1 MSESSG
7 EVDGDPPASEE
18 RTALDVEPGEQVLI
32 SLGGEKFD
40 YGHLPETAFE
50 NLLVLSVGRNP
61 RQIERA
67 LDSLGVDP
75 RPIGVVPVT
84 GSSITYDGPM
94 WTSNRVSPMDL
105 TGISIEFTRGFE
117 HLHEGRGW
125 VLVDSVS
132 ILLMYAEVDR
142 LYRLLDSMVSACRQ
156 KEVRGVFV
164 VDADAVA
171 PDTMNRLRSL
181 FDRVVTP

>member
-1 MSESSG
+1 MSEG
-7 EVDGDPPASEE
+7 EQEDSEQAAAGGE
-18 RTALDVEPGEQVLI
+18 FLDVDPGEQVLV

-40 YGHLPETAFE
+40 YGRFPEQAFE

-61 RQIERA
+61 RQIDRA
-67 LDSLGVDP
+67 LTDIDVDP
-75 RPIGVVPVT
+75 RSVGVVPVT
-84 GSSITYDGPM
+84 GSSISYDGTM

-132 ILLMYAEVDR
+132 ILLMYADVDR

-156 KEVRGVFV
+156 KDVRGVFV

-171 PDTMNRLRSL
+171 PETMDRLEGL
-181 FDRVVTP
+181 FDRIVSP